1 MAKYKILHNPKCSKS
16 RNALALLESKGL
28 DFEVQ
33 EYLNETP
40 KEKEIKD
47 ILSFAQG
54 FGINDLIR
62 AKEAKEFGVE
72 KNSSEN
78 ELVKSI
84 VKYPKIMQRPVVI
97 KGKKAVIARDENWFE
112 KL

>member
-33 EYLNETP
+33 EYLDQPPE
-40 KEKEIKD
+40 EKEIQE
-47 ILSFAQG
+47 ILSYAQG

-62 AKEAKEFGVE
+62 SKEAKEFGVE
-72 KNSSEN
+72 KSLDED
-78 ELVKSI
+78 ELIKSI
-84 VKYPKIMQRPVVI
+84 AKYPKIMQRPVVI
-97 KGKKAVIARDENWFE
+97 KGKKAVIARDEDWFA